1 MIRAFLT
8 VWLLLTLAGAV
19 VAAAIWFLWPG
30 ENGISVGGALAAPS
44 VALLVWAA
52 SRLGVSSLGDD
63 AHTVGYA
70 SRTLTRQH
78 REGLGAEYSA
88 SRRDW
93 LRKRV
98 PGFAAVAS
106 LITLWGIAAA
116 LFLTVGIR

>member
-1 MIRAFLT
+1 MIRAFLS
-8 VWLLLTLAGAV
+8 VWLLFTIGGAA
-19 VAAAIWFLWPG
+19 VAAAIWLLWPG
-30 ENGISVGGALAAPS
+30 EGGISVGASLAPPS

-78 REGLGAEYSA
+78 REGLGEEYSA
-88 SRRDW
+88 SRHEW
-93 LRKRV
+93 LRKRI

-106 LITLWGIAAA
+106 LVTLWGIAAILYIA
-116 LFLTVGIR
+116 AGVE